1 MTHRK
6 FFAVAFVTCFAAM
19 VGVGAGGGAGK
30 YAATWESLDS
40 RPVPEWWKDAKFG
53 IFIFWGP
60 YSVPAYAPLDTKDIY
75 ACYAEWYQGQMLKKR
90 KNQTSDKFF
99 DHHAKNY
106 ANMPYANFAA
116 QFTARFFDPEKWAG
130 LFKKAGA
137 RYVVLSAKHHDGYAL
152 WPSPE
157 SPYYNSVALG
167 SGRDLVGELSR
178 AVKAAG
184 LRSGLYYSL
193 IEYANPYS
201 PNVEKGYAVKAAKGA
216 DAGKWA
222 LSMNIPQMKELVE
235 DYAADILYPDGD
247 WEATDDEFRS
257 REFLQWLF
265 NESKMKDSIV
275 VNDRWGKKCR
285 GRHGGY
291 YTTEYGYREGHE
303 KAGEI
308 IHPWEECR
316 GLGRSFGYNRFE
328 TANQY
333 ASAEDCIRT
342 LADIISKGGNL
353 LLDVGPDADGRIPPI
368 MEERLLQIGEW
379 LEANGE
385 AIYGTRPRSD
395 GAKND
400 GGGMFFTEKGDSLY
414 AITMDRPCGE
424 VRIKGVSKASGVTL
438 LGETVKVEWRV
449 DGGDIV
455 VAMPAAAPLKGR
467 HAWTFKVSGAVQP
480 PLARFNMPPVKQ
492 LPKSQMPTAHAVR
505 VLSWDGVDNSRDFGG
520 LRTRDGNEVRRG
532 LVYRSQA
539 FNDNALSSWLTAEVL
554 ERDVRAGKLPFLI
567 GRAHADELLERMGTN
582 DLSRSC
588 AAIAAQLAAGTNSW
602 KKGESRG
609 TAESRTK
616 ILRETGIRTEIDLR
630 SPEEIWGMNGSPL
643 GSQVRWINIPGEMVN
658 GLLKLKGRQS
668 FAECFR
674 LFLDKENYPI
684 DFHCIAGADR
694 TGALALVLYGILGVS
709 EDDILADYSLTSYSN
724 SGIRPISDFKRRA
737 YDAFASLPG
746 KTLNDKAVSYV
757 LSCGFSE
764 ADITRFREIML
775 NSTTAAHAAEDVLEH
790 VDPFIGTEGK
800 GNTLPGPT
808 APFALIQPGPDSG
821 SVDIA
826 GRKNPRYCNGYKRDD
841 ARIIGF
847 TQTHL
852 SGTGCPDLCDFR
864 LLPFTGDEPVWGLK
878 DRGTETSRPGYY
890 SVFFT
895 NTHVRTE
902 ITATRRC
909 GVYRMTWAADAKP
922 RLLVD
927 LQHGNVATYSGLA
940 NSNHVL
946 ASSSRIDMKRR
957 RLYVDNHVQAWLQN
971 RHVAGAFEFSRP
983 IAGVK
988 ELPLEPG
995 NKAKRYVL
1003 DFDAAVEPLEIKVS
1017 VSGVDS
1023 AGAERNL
1030 DTELVAGPAFERVRK
1045 GTEEAWRSLLR
1056 RVRAKASPDALK
1068 LIYTALYHCFQQPNL
1083 FSDVDGRYRNAAAEI
1098 DHTDGEYYTG
1108 FSLWDTFRAVH
1119 PLYTILAPEKVNA
1132 FVNSFLS
1139 QYRSVG
1145 YLPTI
1150 PYFGRETFCMIGV
1163 HSIPVITDAWLKG
1176 FRGFDGEEALTAVTN
1191 ALTVTHRHRPRSEW
1205 WVPDENWELLDRFG
1219 YYPWDFTFNQGVSR
1233 TLEIAYNEA
1242 CASAL
1247 ARALGKDDVAVLFDA
1262 RSHRWTNH
1270 FDRVTLLV
1278 RGRGANGKW
1287 REPFS
1292 PTRRTYCTQQGGDY
1306 TESNAREYTWFV
1318 PHDPMGLISAFGG
1331 KDVFVRELSD
1341 FFWKYREYRHDNEPG
1356 HQAPYQFVFAGRPD
1370 LTARIVRETIRNSYF
1385 ATSHSMRGN
1394 DDCGQMS
1401 AWYLFS
1407 SFGFYPFDGFSAT
1420 YVLGAPQIPEVTLDL
1435 PGGGRLHIV
1444 AKGLSEEAMY
1454 VRRVTFNGTEV
1465 KGPVISHAEL
1475 MRGGELVYEMMS
1487 K

>member
-1 MTHRK
+1 MCGNEEGKTMHK
-6 FFAVAFVTCFAAM
+6 LLVAVALATCLAGMAVGGAA
-19 VGVGAGGGAGK
+19 GDAGK
-30 YAATWESLDS
+30 YDATWESLDS

-75 ACYAEWYQGQMLKKR
+75 ACYAEWYQGRLVQKKT
-90 KNQTSDKFF
+90 NDVSNLFHA
-99 DHHAKNY
+99 HHEKNY
-106 ANMPYANFAA
+106 GNMPYANFAA
-116 QFTARFFDPEKWAG
+116 QFTARFFEPEKWAG

-137 RYVVLSAKHHDGYAL
+137 KYVVLSAKHHDGYAL

-201 PNVEKGYAVKAAKGA
+201 PNVEKGYAVKSAKGA

-222 LSMNIPQMKELVE
+222 ISMNIPQMKELVE
-235 DYAADILYPDGD
+235 DYAADILYSDGD
-247 WEATDDEFRS
+247 WEATDDEFHS

-265 NESKMKDSIV
+265 NESRMKDSVV

-291 YTTEYGYREGHE
+291 YTTEYGYREGTE

-316 GLGRSFGYNRFE
+316 GLGHSFGYNRFE
-328 TANQY
+328 AASQY
-333 ASAEDCIRT
+333 ASTEECIRT
-342 LADIISKGGNL
+342 LVDIVSKGGNL

-379 LEANGE
+379 LDANGE
-385 AIYGTRPRSD
+385 AIYGTRARSNGPGND
-395 GAKND
+395 GAR
-400 GGGMFFTEKGDSLY
+400 MFFTEKGDAIY
-414 AITMDRPCGE
+414 AISMERPCGD
-424 VRIKGVSKASGVTL
+424 VRIKGVSSAKGVSL
-438 LGETVKVEWRV
+438 LGENVKLGWRA
-449 DGGDIV
+449 DGDDIV
-455 VAMPAAAPLKGR
+455 VSVPASAELKGR
-467 HAWTFKVSGAVQP
+467 HAWAFKIVRAAP
-480 PLARFNMPPVKQ
+480 PKP
-492 LPKSQMPTAHAVR
+492 S
-505 VLSWDGVDNSRDFGG
+505 
-520 LRTRDGNEVRRG
+520 
-532 LVYRSQA
+532 
-539 FNDNALSSWLTAEVL
+539 TAE
-554 ERDVRAGKLPFLI
+554 RRP
-567 GRAHADELLERMGTN
+567 
-582 DLSRSC
+582 
-588 AAIAAQLAAGTNSW
+588 
-602 KKGESRG
+602 
-609 TAESRTK
+609 
-616 ILRETGIRTEIDLR
+616 
-630 SPEEIWGMNGSPL
+630 
-643 GSQVRWINIPGEMVN
+643 
-658 GLLKLKGRQS
+658 
-668 FAECFR
+668 
-674 LFLDKENYPI
+674 
-684 DFHCIAGADR
+684 
-694 TGALALVLYGILGVS
+694 VS
-709 EDDILADYSLTSYSN
+709 EA
-724 SGIRPISDFKRRA
+724 A
-737 YDAFASLPG
+737 VCAS
-746 KTLNDKAVSYV
+746 
-757 LSCGFSE
+757 
-764 ADITRFREIML
+764 
-775 NSTTAAHAAEDVLEH
+775 EDVLEH

-852 SGTGCPDLCDFR
+852 SGTGCPDLCDFL
-864 LLPFTGDEPVWGLK
+864 LLPFTGEKPVWGLK
-878 DRGTETSRPGYY
+878 DRSTETSRPGYY

-909 GVYRMTWAADAKP
+909 GVYRMTWAPGVRP

-946 ASSSRIDMKRR
+946 ASSSRIDLERR

-971 RHVAGAFEFSRP
+971 RHVAGVFEFSRP
-983 IAGVK
+983 IASVR
-988 ELPLEPG
+988 ELQLEPG

-1003 DFDAAVEPLEIKVS
+1003 DFETAAEPLEIKVS

-1030 DTELVAGPAFERVRK
+1030 EAELGADSAFDRARRETED
-1045 GTEEAWRSLLR
+1045 AWRALLG
-1056 RVRAKASPDALK
+1056 RVRAKATPDALK
-1068 LIYTALYHCFQQPNL
+1068 LIYTSLYHCFQQPNL

-1119 PLYTILAPEKVNA
+1119 PLYTILAPEKVDA

-1145 YLPTI
+1145 YLPVI
-1150 PYFGRETFCMIGV
+1150 PYFGRETFCMIGI

-1176 FRGFDGEEALTAVTN
+1176 FRGFDGDEALAAVTN
-1191 ALTVTHRHRPRSEW
+1191 SLTVTHRYRPRSEW

-1219 YYPWDFTFNQGVSR
+1219 YYPWDCTFNQGVSR

-1242 CASAL
+1242 CAAAL
-1247 ARALGKDDVAVLFDA
+1247 ARALGKDDVAELFAA
-1262 RSHRWTNH
+1262 RSYRWTNH
-1270 FDRVTLLV
+1270 FDRATLLM

-1287 REPFS
+1287 REPFD
-1292 PTRRTYCTQQGGDY
+1292 PVRRTYCTQQGGDY

-1341 FFWKYREYRHDNEPG
+1341 FFWKHREYRHDNEPG

-1420 YVLGAPQIPEVTLDL
+1420 YVLGAPQIQEVTLDL

-1454 VRRVTFNGTEV
+1454 VNRVTFNGREV
-1465 KGPVISHAEL
+1465 KNLTISHAEL
-1475 MRGGELVYEMMS
+1475 MRGGELIFEMTP